1 MKRGFTLTEF
11 VIAVAIVGIIAAAA
25 APVYKSYMLSAKES
39 AAKDNLRIL
48 RNVIEI
54 YAIQHNETPPGY
66 VEDEPSEGV
75 SSEVFIEQLVR
86 SEVIEEQGS
95 EVKIKRTGLGIF
107 PKNSF
112 NGKDTV
118 LMIADGQEFPEGPV
132 EVDFF
137 GWIYKPA
144 TKNIRV
150 NSDGVDKDDV
160 RYFDY

>member
-1 MKRGFTLTEF
+1 MKKGFTFTEF
-11 VIAVAIVGIIAAAA
+11 VIAVAIVGIMAAVA
-25 APVYKSYMLSAKES
+25 APVYQSYVLSAKES

-66 VEDEPSEGV
+66 TENEPSQGV
-75 SSEVFIEQLVR
+75 SSKVFIEQLVR

-95 EVKIKRTGLGIF
+95 ESKIKRTGLGIF
-107 PKNSF
+107 PKNPF
-112 NGKDTV
+112 NGKDVV
-118 LMIADGQEFPEGPV
+118 LLIADGQKFPAAPV
-132 EVDFF
+132 EPEYF
-137 GWIYKPA
+137 GWVYKPA

-150 NSDGVDKDDV
+150 NSDGVDKEGV

>member
-11 VIAVAIVGIIAAAA
+11 VIAIAIVGIMAAAV
-25 APVYKSYMLSAKES
+25 APVYQSYILSAKES

-86 SEVIEEQGS
+86 SEVIEEQDL
-95 EVKIKRTGLGIF
+95 EEKIKRTGLGAF
-107 PKNSF
+107 PENPF
-112 NGKDTV
+112 NGKDAV
-118 LMIADGQEFPEGPV
+118 LMIADWQEFPAAPV
-132 EVDFF
+132 EPEFF
-137 GWIYKPA
+137 GWVYKSA

-150 NSDGVDKDDV
+150 NWDGVDKDSV